1 MKTGMTYQ
9 KNLRMAENLL
19 KEPIICKDQI
29 LELIPQKP
37 PFVMVDS
44 LYEYTKLTGITGFHI
59 PKDNILVEDGFFS
72 EPGLIEH
79 MAQSMSLHR
88 GYQGFL
94 AGLNKPKTGFIGL
107 IKSVEIF
114 ELPEVGTRLK
124 TYVEILHE
132 IMNVTSVSAK
142 TQNFEGKLIAVSEMK
157 TVTVD

>member
-1 MKTGMTYQ
+1 MS
-9 KNLRMAENLL
+9 KNLLP
-19 KEPIICKDQI
+19 EPIIDSASI
-29 LELIPQKP
+29 LGLIPQKP
-37 PFVMVDS
+37 PFVMVDT
-44 LYEYTKLTGITGFHI
+44 LFEYSPLTGITGFEI
-59 PKDNILVEDGFFS
+59 PENNILVENGIFA

-94 AGLNKPKTGFIGL
+94 AGMSHPKTGFIGI

-114 ELPEVGTRLK
+114 SLPLVGTRLK

-132 IMNVTSVSAK
+132 IMNVTSVSAR
-142 TQNFEGKLIAVSEMK
+142 TEDETGKILAISEMK

>member
-1 MKTGMTYQ
+1 
-9 KNLRMAENLL
+9 MAENLL
-19 KEPIICKDQI
+19 TEPIISIERI

-37 PFVMVDS
+37 PFVMVDT
-44 LYEYTKLTGITGFHI
+44 LFEYTNLTGTTGFDI
-59 PKDNILVEDGFFS
+59 PEDNILVENSVFS

-88 GYQGFL
+88 GYHGFL
-94 AGLNKPKTGFIGL
+94 AGLAKPKTGFIGV

-114 ELPEVGTRLK
+114 ELPKAGTKLK

-142 TQNFEGKLIAVSEMK
+142 TENEEGKVIAVSEMK

>member
-1 MKTGMTYQ
+1 
-9 KNLRMAENLL
+9 MAEKILN
-19 KEPIICKDQI
+19 EPIVDPKRIIQ
-29 LELIPQKP
+29 LIPQKP

-44 LYEYTKLTGITGFHI
+44 LFEYTEITGTTGFFI
-59 PKDNILVEDGFFS
+59 PSDNVLVENGIFS

-94 AGLNKPKTGFIGL
+94 LGLEKPRTGFIGA

-114 ELPEVGTRLK
+114 ELPKAETRLT
-124 TYVEILHE
+124 TYVEILQE
-132 IMNVTSVSAK
+132 VMKVTLVTAK
-142 TQNFEGKLIAVSEMK
+142 TENEEGKLIATSEMK